1 MFKNWAESTMKQRF
15 KQGKV
20 FDIKELL
27 LIIFRCDV
35 DVVVML
41 KHSYLW
47 GQVWSTVYYG
57 LWGKSS
63 FYNFKRLK
71 ASKEYLVS

>member
-41 KHSYLW
+41 KHSYLC

-57 LWGKSS
+57 L
-63 FYNFKRLK
+63 
-71 ASKEYLVS
+71 

>member
-1 MFKNWAESTMKQRF
+1 MKQRF
-15 KQGKV
+15 KQGQV

-27 LIIFRCDV
+27 LIIYRCDV

-57 LWGKSS
+57 L
-63 FYNFKRLK
+63 
-71 ASKEYLVS
+71 